1 VVIDT
6 GLQTDLQSCLCSAP
20 RIHKILL
27 NLIGN
32 GLEAIGH
39 DGIIRISTENS
50 RFAKPVMRDQS
61 MRVGNYV
68 KMTIA
73 DNGEG
78 INAEDLEHIFD
89 PFYSTKKSGR
99 SGTGLGLAI
108 VWNSVMESDGW
119 VEAASDEL
127 GTRFDVYLPASG
139 KEPAANSLEPR
150 KQENGGGETILLVDD
165 EAGQNQTMQKM
176 LSSLGYKA
184 FCATTSEQALG
195 FLRSCR
201 VDLVILD
208 MIMKG
213 DIDGCQLYRKILDIN
228 PEQRAL
234 VVSGFSESEQVSKA
248 RALGITTI
256 LEKPVT
262 LPVVSRAIKQT
273 LEED

>member
-1 VVIDT
+1 M
-6 GLQTDLQSCLCSAP
+6 
-20 RIHKILL
+20 L

-39 DGIIRISTENS
+39 DGIINISTENT
-50 RFAKPVMRDQS
+50 RFANPVMRDQS

-68 KMTIA
+68 KMSIA

-78 INAEDLEHIFD
+78 IAPEDLEHIFD
-89 PFYSTKKSGR
+89 PFYSTKQSGR

-119 VEAASDEL
+119 VEPVSDKS

-139 KEPAANSLEPR
+139 KEPAVTQVERR
-150 KQENGGGETILLVDD
+150 KQDNGGGETILLVDD
-165 EAGQNQTMQKM
+165 EVEQNETLQNM
-176 LSSLGYKA
+176 LSSIGYKA

-195 FLRSCR
+195 FMRSCR

-208 MIMKG
+208 MIMEN
-213 DIDGCQLYRKILDIN
+213 DLDGCQLYRKMLEIN
-228 PEQRAL
+228 PDQRAL
-234 VVSGFSESEQVSKA
+234 VISGFSESTQTVEA

-262 LPVVSRAIKQT
+262 LPVVSRAIRQT
-273 LEED
+273 LEDS